1 MLLKSLSHGY
11 KSVVDKLITYARD
24 QFPGGQYWNHVS
36 ATKETPSKLKPN
48 NGFCLG
54 LNNSLPMFQ
63 TSTSSMVQIKKVDHN
78 LTTCQIQNKKML

>member
-1 MLLKSLSHGY
+1 MLLKCLSHGY

-36 ATKETPSKLKPN
+36 ATKETLSKLEPN
-48 NGFCLG
+48 NDLCLG
-54 LNNSLPMFQ
+54 LNDSLLIFQ
-63 TSTSSMVQIKKVDHN
+63 TSRSSMVQIKKVDHS